1 MMKDSYFTDQAV
13 AIDKQL
19 IVQTESLTRDYGDGT
34 SVRALDGVSLSIAYN
49 EFVAVAGPSGSGKS
63 TLLNLI
69 GTLDRPTAGR
79 VVIDGIDIGTLKGDA
94 LADFRREKIG
104 FVFQLFNLVPTLNAL
119 ENVMLPLIP
128 YRSALIFNLEGQARE
143 LLKSMG
149 LENRFYHLPGQL
161 SGGEQQRVAIAR
173 ALINSPSLILADE
186 PTGNL
191 DTKIGEEIMR
201 LLRQLYWEE
210 GLTVILVTH
219 DAAIAA
225 QADRVLHLKDGRL
238 SEH

>member
-13 AIDKQL
+13 AIDKQF
-19 IVQTESLTRDYGDGT
+19 IVKTESLTKDYGDGT
-34 SVRALDGVSLSIAYN
+34 AVRALDGVSLSIAYN
-49 EFVAVAGPSGSGKS
+49 EFVAIAGPSGSGKS

-69 GTLDRPTAGR
+69 GTLDNPTFGR
-79 VVIDGIDIGTLKGDA
+79 VVIDGIDIGTLRGDR

-128 YRSALIFNLEGQARE
+128 YRRRLVFNLEGRARE

-149 LENRFYHLPGQL
+149 LGDRFHHLPGQL

-173 ALINSPSLILADE
+173 ALINSPSLVLADE

-210 GLTVILVTH
+210 GLTIILVTH

-238 SEH
+238 AER

>member
-1 MMKDSYFTDQAV
+1 
-13 AIDKQL
+13 
-19 IVQTESLTRDYGDGT
+19 
-34 SVRALDGVSLSIAYN
+34 
-49 EFVAVAGPSGSGKS
+49 
-63 TLLNLI
+63 
-69 GTLDRPTAGR
+69 
-79 VVIDGIDIGTLKGDA
+79 
-94 LADFRREKIG
+94 
-104 FVFQLFNLVPTLNAL
+104 LV
-119 ENVMLPLIP
+119 
-128 YRSALIFNLEGQARE
+128 FNLEGRARE

-149 LENRFYHLPGQL
+149 LGDRFHHLPGQL

-191 DTKIGEEIMR
+191 DTKIGEEIMQ

-210 GLTVILVTH
+210 GLTVLLVTH

-238 SEH
+238 VEHYRDIPIS